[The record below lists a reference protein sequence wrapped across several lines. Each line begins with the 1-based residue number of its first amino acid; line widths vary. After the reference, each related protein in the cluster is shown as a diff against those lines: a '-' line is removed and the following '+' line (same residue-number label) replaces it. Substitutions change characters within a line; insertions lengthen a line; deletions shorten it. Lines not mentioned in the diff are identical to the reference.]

1 MRNAPSRPLNS
12 RLAGTTSSRAV
23 ASMNPAP
30 SAMKYFRYRR
40 SQCRWTM
47 MVPPNTF
54 AIAAVR
60 PSSRLVVI
68 GCMRICKPNR
78 RNGRLSD
85 FLARCLPLLART
97 KYRYVLH
104 QLVADLDAVVPYSRT
119 HFLVV
124 SDSKQG
130 GSPVTQ
136 EEKRVKGLGIFLR
149 LAAEARGQLG

>member
-1 MRNAPSRPLNS
+1 MRNAPSLPRNS

-68 GCMRICKPNR
+68 GCMRIGKPNR
-78 RNGRLSD
+78 CGARFPD
-85 FLARCLPLLART
+85 FKTCSLCGRT
-97 KYRYVLH
+97 KYRHVRH
-104 QLVADLDAVVPYSRT
+104 QLVTDRNAVVTYPFT
-119 HFLVV
+119 HCLVV
-124 SDSKQG
+124 SDSQQC
-130 GSPVTQ
+130 GSAMTQ
-136 EEKRVKGLGIFLR
+136 QEKRVKGLDVFLR
-149 LAAEARGQLG
+149 LAPETR